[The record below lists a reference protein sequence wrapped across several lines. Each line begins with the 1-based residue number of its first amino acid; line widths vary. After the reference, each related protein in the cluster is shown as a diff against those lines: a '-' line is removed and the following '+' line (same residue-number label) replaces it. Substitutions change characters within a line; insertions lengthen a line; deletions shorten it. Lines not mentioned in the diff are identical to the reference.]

1 MAWLI
6 DFDDGAK
13 KDLAKLDKP
22 IARRITGFLR
32 ERVAP
37 LDDPRSLGHALKG
50 ATLGELWRYRIG
62 DYRIICDIQDRSVRI
77 LVVAIGNRREI
88 YR

>member
-1 MAWLI
+1 LAWLI
-6 DFDDGAK
+6 EFDDAAK
-13 KDLAKLDKP
+13 KDLSKLYKP

-50 ATLGELWRYRIG
+50 AALGELWRYRVG
-62 DYRIICDIQDRSVRI
+62 DYRIICDIQDGALRI
-77 LVVAIGNRREI
+77 LVVTIGNRREI

>member
-6 DFDDGAK
+6 EFDDAAK
-13 KDLAKLDKP
+13 KDLAKLDRP
-22 IARRITGFLR
+22 MARRITGFLR

-37 LDDPRSLGHALKG
+37 LDDARSLGHALKG
-50 ATLGELWRYRIG
+50 SALGEFWRYRVG
-62 DYRIICDIQDRSVRI
+62 DHRIICDIQDKALRI
-77 LVVAIGNRREI
+77 LVVTIGNRREI